1 MTTPRKQ
8 QIVIAYDYSKHSQ
21 AASDYAISNACR
33 TLDQVLHFVV
43 ALDPRT
49 GVTALPPEG
58 KVDFQYA
65 ERVQTHLADLLRTT
79 FANRQADKEVHYF
92 VHARIGAPAEQ
103 ILAVAND
110 VSADSIIIG
119 SHGRQGMERFL
130 LGSVSE
136 RVVRE
141 AKCPVTVVRD
151 KTYAEVEL
159 LNVQPI
165 PEHEHHY
172 VPPRRFGYS
181 RNQSVTRPPDWPL
194 N

>member
-21 AASDYAISNACR
+21 AACDVAVANACR

-43 ALDPRT
+43 ALDPRS
-49 GVTALPPEG
+49 GVTAVPPEG

-65 ERVQTHLADLLRTT
+65 EKIQLHLSDLLRTT
-79 FANRQADKEVHYF
+79 FASQHAESEVHFF
-92 VHARIGAPAEQ
+92 VHARIGSPAEE
-103 ILAVAND
+103 ILALAAE

-119 SHGRQGMERFL
+119 SHGRQGMERLL

-141 AKCPVTVVRD
+141 ARCPVTVVRD
-151 KTYAEVEL
+151 KTYAAVEL
-159 LNVQPI
+159 LNVQRI
-165 PEHEHHY
+165 PEHALHY
-172 VPPRRFGYS
+172 VAPRRFGYS
-181 RNQSVTRPPDWPL
+181 RNQTVTRPPDWPL

>member
-8 QIVIAYDYSKHSQ
+8 QIVIAYDYSKQSQ
-21 AASDYAISNACR
+21 AACDVAIANACR

-49 GVTALPPEG
+49 GLTAVPPEN
-58 KVDFQYA
+58 KVDFHYA
-65 ERVQTHLADLLRTT
+65 EKIQLQLAALLHTT
-79 FANRQADKEVHYF
+79 FASQHAESEVHFF
-92 VHARIGAPAEQ
+92 VHARIGSPAEQ
-103 ILAVAND
+103 ILALASE
-110 VSADSIIIG
+110 VSADSIVIG
-119 SHGRQGMERFL
+119 SHGRQGIERLL

-151 KTYAEVEL
+151 KTYAAVEL
-159 LNVQPI
+159 LNVQHI
-165 PEHEHHY
+165 PEHALHY
-172 VPPRRFGYS
+172 VPPRRFGYA
-181 RNQSVTRPPDWPL
+181 RNQTVTRPPDWPL